1 MRDEDKILMVGMV
14 MVVLIVCACLVAVAW
29 IRSRSRRDHAR
40 MRTEVQKS
48 LLEKFNSTPEMIEF
62 LESPGSQRLLG
73 DISLERRQLGIR
85 ERILGSVSAGV
96 ILSVFGLAFFILAVA
111 DNEKKLAVPGVLF
124 LALGIG
130 LLLAAAASH
139 RLGKMWG
146 LTNGSPESSQVALDR
161 SSGSDD
167 ALS

>member
-1 MRDEDKILMVGMV
+1 
-14 MVVLIVCACLVAVAW
+14 
-29 IRSRSRRDHAR
+29 

-48 LLEKFNSTPEMIEF
+48 LLEKFNSSQELNAF

-73 DISLERRQLGIR
+73 DISLQRRQSGIR

-111 DNEKKLAVPGVLF
+111 GNEKKLVVPGVLF

-130 LLLAAAASH
+130 LLAAAAVSH
-139 RLGKMWG
+139 RLGKMWE
-146 LTNGSPESSQVALDR
+146 LTNGTPEPSQVALDR
-161 SSGSDD
+161 GSGSGD

>member
-1 MRDEDKILMVGMV
+1 MREEDRIFMAGMV
-14 MVVLIVCACLVAVAW
+14 MVVLIVCACLVAIAW
-29 IRSRSRRDHAR
+29 IRSRSRRDQAR

-48 LLEKFNSTPEMIEF
+48 LLEKFNSTQELAEF

-96 ILSVFGLAFFILAVA
+96 ILSVFGLGFFILAVA

-130 LLLAAAASH
+130 LLAAAAASH

-146 LTNGSPESSQVALDR
+146 LTNGSPASSQVALDR
-161 SSGSDD
+161 GSGSGD